1 MYTQCPQ
8 CLTIYRVAEGDLAA
22 ARGHGRCG
30 HCDSVFDMLP
40 TLTTQLPLES
50 IEFLPEHAAQA
61 TPPTLGAPVLR
72 PRSAHASAPTA
83 DPPMPRGAR
92 RGALPTFARSR
103 RAPAR
108 GNRRW
113 LAASAVLLLTLGA
126 QIAWS
131 QRANWIDDGRV
142 RGVLEPL
149 CARLHCQL
157 PLRHDASALEL
168 LSRDIQPHPS
178 VADALIISA
187 TLHNTAPYA
196 QAWPTV
202 EVALSDL
209 DDKRIAMRRFQ
220 PRDYLA
226 DANTVAQGI
235 AAGASSS
242 LVFEVVDPGHNA
254 VAFEFRFE

>member
-8 CLTIYRVAEGDLAA
+8 CLTIYRVEEKDLAA
-22 ARGHGRCG
+22 AHGHGRCN
-30 HCDSVFDMLP
+30 HCDSVFDMLA
-40 TLTTQLPLES
+40 TLTSQLPLES
-50 IEFLPEHAAQA
+50 IEHLPAHVAQA
-61 TPPTLGAPVLR
+61 DPPVLGAPVLR
-72 PRSAHASAPTA
+72 PQSARGELPAAAAST
-83 DPPMPRGAR
+83 PRGAR
-92 RGALPTFARSR
+92 RGTLPTFARSHR
-103 RAPAR
+103 TPSR
-108 GNRRW
+108 GNRGW
-113 LAASAVLLLTLGA
+113 LVASAVLLLTLGA

-142 RGVLEPL
+142 RNLLEPL
-149 CARLHCQL
+149 CAKLHCQL
-157 PLRHDASALEL
+157 PLRHDIASLEL

-178 VADALIISA
+178 VHDALIISA
-187 TLHNTAPYA
+187 TLRNDAPFA

-209 DDKRIAMRRFQ
+209 DDKPIAMRRFL

-226 DANTVAQGI
+226 DARAINQGI